1 VVSSKIYDS
10 ATEAL
15 EGQLHDGMVVA
26 AGGFGLCGVPLDL
39 IMALRD
45 SGSQALTVIGNN
57 VGCDEHG
64 MWHVL
69 ANGQIKK
76 VILSFAG
83 DNKILADA
91 FMSNEIDIEFN
102 PQGTLAERLRA
113 GGAGIPAF
121 FTRTGYGTV
130 IAEGKETRQFPDA
143 DGNLDWYVMET
154 GLTADVSLVKAWKA
168 DTEGNLVYRKT
179 ARNFNP
185 MIATAGRLTVAEVE
199 EIVPVGSID
208 PDSVHTPGIFVD
220 RIVQSTHPTKHIERP
235 TSRPRTAEETAS

>member
-1 VVSSKIYDS
+1 MSSKVYRD
-10 ATEAL
+10 AENAL
-15 EGQLHDGMVVA
+15 DGLLFDGMTIA

-39 IMALRD
+39 VMALSASKVKD
-45 SGSQALTVIGNN
+45 ITVIGNN
-57 VGCDEHG
+57 VGCDNHG

-69 ANGQIKK
+69 ASGKIRK
-76 VILSFAG
+76 VILSYAG
-83 DNKILADA
+83 DNKSLEQA
-91 FMSNEIDIEFN
+91 FMKKEIDIEFN

-130 IAEGKETRQFPDA
+130 IAEGKETRQFPNP
-143 DGNLDWYVMET
+143 DGSMDWYVMET

-168 DTEGNLVYRKT
+168 DTAGNLLYRKT

-185 MIATAGRLTVAEVE
+185 MIASAGRITIAEVE
-199 EIVPVGSID
+199 ELVQPGDID

-220 RIVQSTHPTKHIERP
+220 RIILSAGRPKYIERP
-235 TSRPRTAEETAS
+235 TTTPRNTEEKA

>member
-1 VVSSKIYDS
+1 MSSKIYKS
-10 ATEAL
+10 AAEAL
-15 EGQLHDGMVVA
+15 AGQLKDGMSIA

-39 IMALRD
+39 VMALRD
-45 SGSQALTVIGNN
+45 SNVKKLTVIGNN
-57 VGCDEHG
+57 VGCDQHG

-69 ANGQIKK
+69 ANGQIAK
-76 VILSFAG
+76 VILSYAG
-83 DNKILADA
+83 DNKILEQA
-91 FMSNEIDIEFN
+91 FMKKEIDIEFN

-121 FTRTGYGTV
+121 FTRTGYGTI
-130 IAEGKETRQFPDA
+130 IADGKETRQFPNP
-143 DGNLDWYVMET
+143 DGTLDWYVMET

-185 MIATAGRLTVAEVE
+185 MIASAGRLTIAEVE

-208 PDSVHTPGIFVD
+208 PDSVHTPGIFIN
-220 RIVQSTHPTKHIERP
+220 RIVLSTGQPKHIERP
-235 TSRPRTAEETAS
+235 TTRPRAAKENV

>member
-1 VVSSKIYDS
+1 MSSKIAKS
-10 ATEAL
+10 AAEAL
-15 EGQLHDGMVVA
+15 AGKTFDGMTVA

-45 SGSQALTVIGNN
+45 ANPRKIAVIGNN
-57 VGCDEHG
+57 VGCDNHG

-69 ANGQIKK
+69 ANGQIAKLY
-76 VILSFAG
+76 LSYAG
-83 DNKILADA
+83 ENKILEQA
-91 FMSNEIDIEFN
+91 FMKKELDIEFN

-121 FTRTGYGTV
+121 YTRTGYGTM
-130 IAEGKETRQFPDA
+130 IAEGKETRQFPNP
-143 DGNLDWYVMET
+143 DGTMDWYVMET

-179 ARNFNP
+179 SRNFNP
-185 MIATAGRLTVAEVE
+185 MIASAGRLTIAEVE

-208 PDSVHTPGIFVD
+208 PDSVHTPGIFIN
-220 RIVQSTHPTKHIERP
+220 RIVLSTKQPKHIERP
-235 TSRPRTAEETAS
+235 TTRPRAVKETV

>member
-1 VVSSKIYDS
+1 MTKIFNS
-10 ATEAL
+10 AAEAL
-15 EGQLHDGMVVA
+15 SGQVQDGMVVA
-26 AGGFGLCGVPLDL
+26 AGGFGLCGVPVDL
-39 IMALRD
+39 VMALRD
-45 SGSQALTVIGNN
+45 SNAQQLTVIGNN
-57 VGCDEHG
+57 VGCDDHG

-69 ANGQIKK
+69 ANGQIAK

-83 DNKILADA
+83 DNKILAEA

-121 FTRTGYGTV
+121 FTRTGYGTI
-130 IAEGKETRQFPDA
+130 IADGKETRQFPNP
-143 DGNLDWYVMET
+143 DGTLDWYVMET

-185 MIATAGRLTVAEVE
+185 MIATAGRLTIAEVE

-220 RIVQSTHPTKHIERP
+220 RIVLSTGPEKHIERP
-235 TSRPRTAEETAS
+235 TTRPAVVKENV

>member
-1 VVSSKIYDS
+1 MSSKIYKS
-10 ATEAL
+10 AAEAL
-15 EGQLHDGMVVA
+15 AGQLRDGMSIA

-39 IMALRD
+39 VMALRD
-45 SGSQALTVIGNN
+45 SNAKKLTVIGNN
-57 VGCDEHG
+57 VGCDQHG

-69 ANGQIKK
+69 ANGQIAK
-76 VILSFAG
+76 VILSYAG
-83 DNKILADA
+83 DNKILEQA
-91 FMSNEIDIEFN
+91 FMNKEIDIEFN

-121 FTRTGYGTV
+121 FTRTGYGTI
-130 IAEGKETRQFPDA
+130 IAEGKEARQFPNP
-143 DGNLDWYVMET
+143 DGTLDWYIMET

-185 MIATAGRLTVAEVE
+185 MIASAGRLTIAEVE

-220 RIVQSTHPTKHIERP
+220 RIVLSTKQPKHIERP
-235 TSRPRTAEETAS
+235 TTRPRAAKETV

>member
-1 VVSSKIYDS
+1 MSSKVFKS
-10 ATEAL
+10 AADAL
-15 EGQLHDGMVVA
+15 AGELQDGMVVA

-39 IMALRD
+39 VMALRD
-45 SGSQALTVIGNN
+45 SNAKQLTVIGNN

-69 ANGQIKK
+69 ANGQIAK

-83 DNKILADA
+83 DNKVLAEA
-91 FMSNEIDIEFN
+91 FMSQEIDIEFN

-121 FTRTGYGTV
+121 FTRTGYGTI
-130 IAEGKETRQFPDA
+130 IAEGKETRQFPNP
-143 DGNLDWYVMET
+143 DGTLDWYVMET

-185 MIATAGRLTVAEVE
+185 MIATAGRLTIAEVE

-208 PDSVHTPGIFVD
+208 PDAVHTPGIFVD
-220 RIVQSTHPTKHIERP
+220 RIVQSTHPEKHIERP
-235 TSRPRTAEETAS
+235 TTRPAVVKENV